1 MELLGWEYGTL
12 RITSDIKPKDL
23 PDHYKKLGLKL
34 RTSVQSEEMGLLR
47 DGWSG
52 HQGQPVELAVR
63 QRYCSSL
70 IVEFHES
77 HHPIHNHI
85 PAFAILWLK
94 EIPDDEEKTVTLPVW
109 NGDLKRAE
117 ANCDRENGE
126 RLGRIE
132 VRVRFRP
139 GVSDLHKKLAF
150 KDRGLADVMEVLD
163 IAIDNKIEA
172 SREEAAL
179 LGQNRI
185 SYHEDSDDDHD
196 WRQWAS
202 KEHGNK
208 LHRTTRKVKQWKVG
222 PLSNPKT
229 APGLIFHQSADTVQR
244 AKHKAEDAEGRIA
257 GHLQHS
263 EQDADQTTD
272 L

>member
-1 MELLGWEYGTL
+1 MAC
-12 RITSDIKPKDL
+12 L

-34 RTSVQSEEMGLLR
+34 RTSVQSEGMVLLR

-63 QRYCSSL
+63 QRYCSCL

-77 HHPIHNHI
+77 NPIHNHI

-109 NGDLKRAE
+109 KGDLKRAE
-117 ANCDRENGE
+117 ANCDLANGE

-139 GVSDLHKKLAF
+139 GVSNHHKKLAF

-163 IAIDNKIEA
+163 TAIDKKIEA

-185 SYHEDSDDDHD
+185 SYHEDSEDHG

-202 KEHGNK
+202 KEHENK
-208 LHRTTRKVKQWKVG
+208 LHRTTRRVTQWKVG
-222 PLSNPKT
+222 PLSNPQASAMAHFSSECRHRAAGKT
-229 APGLIFHQSADTVQR
+229 QGRGRRSPYRRSSSAFRTGCR
-244 AKHKAEDAEGRIA
+244 
-257 GHLQHS
+257 
-263 EQDADQTTD
+263 
-272 L
+272 